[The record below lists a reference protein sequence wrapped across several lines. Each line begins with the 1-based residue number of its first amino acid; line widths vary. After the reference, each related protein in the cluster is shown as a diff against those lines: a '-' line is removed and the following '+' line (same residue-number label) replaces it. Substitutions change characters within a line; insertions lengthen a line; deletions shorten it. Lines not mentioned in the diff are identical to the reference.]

1 MKQAHYI
8 LITLFAL
15 FTMSGCDKLSG
26 GENNEVAENI
36 VGLWYGVEANSI
48 YRFLCLRENRTCV
61 GSQYIVADGVHTG
74 TTCDWKVRND
84 GVLEI
89 EGIPSYLCN
98 MDTVWFVNGNTVD
111 YEAMAKIY
119 DPRTGKTEETFG
131 VPSLSSGRWKG
142 YYGNKI
148 ITLNF
153 YPDGV
158 MVRTDAPNAGWEG
171 EITDILHNWEIRDK
185 VLYLSNDSL
194 SLSAWGVG
202 QRAVPSSVRL
212 LFVDF
217 GDVASLFTRQ

>member
-1 MKQAHYI
+1 
-8 LITLFAL
+8 
-15 FTMSGCDKLSG
+15 
-26 GENNEVAENI
+26 
-36 VGLWYGVEANSI
+36 
-48 YRFLCLRENRTCV
+48 
-61 GSQYIVADGVHTG
+61 
-74 TTCDWKVRND
+74 
-84 GVLEI
+84 
-89 EGIPSYLCN
+89 

-171 EITDILHNWEIRDK
+171 EMTDILYNWEIRDK

-217 GDVASLFTRQ
+217 GDVASLFMRQ